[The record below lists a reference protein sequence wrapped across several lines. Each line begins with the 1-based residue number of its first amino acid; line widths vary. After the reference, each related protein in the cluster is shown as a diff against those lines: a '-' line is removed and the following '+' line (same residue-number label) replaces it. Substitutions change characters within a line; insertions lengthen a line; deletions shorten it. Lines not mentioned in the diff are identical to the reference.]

1 MCSCGEGVSAGKSEV
16 WTCSGRQVEF
26 ARHRKSV
33 AVFFPLQFQRGI
45 VPKCVCMFIR
55 VQLVVTP
62 WTVALQAALS
72 MGIFGQEYWSGLPF
86 TPLGDLPD
94 LGIEPVSL
102 GLKTDSLSLNHL
114 GRSFVPTVV
123 NQLLNGIQLFATPW
137 IVAYQASLSFSI
149 SQSLLLSIESV
160 MPFTRPLLSPSPSA
174 FNLSQHQGLIQGVVS
189 SHQVA
194 RVLELQLQH
203 QSFQ

>member
-1 MCSCGEGVSAGKSEV
+1 
-16 WTCSGRQVEF
+16 
-26 ARHRKSV
+26 
-33 AVFFPLQFQRGI
+33 
-45 VPKCVCMFIR
+45 MFIR

>member
-1 MCSCGEGVSAGKSEV
+1 MDCSPPG
-16 WTCSGRQVEF
+16 CSVNGD
-26 ARHRKSV
+26 
-33 AVFFPLQFQRGI
+33 
-45 VPKCVCMFIR
+45 
-55 VQLVVTP
+55 
-62 WTVALQAALS
+62 
-72 MGIFGQEYWSGLPF
+72 FGQEYWSGLPF

-94 LGIEPVSL
+94 LGIKPVSL
-102 GLKTDSLSLNHL
+102 GLKTDSLPLNHL

-123 NQLLNGIQLFATPW
+123 NQLLSGIQFFATPW
-137 IVAYQASLSFSI
+137 IVACQASLSFSI
-149 SQSLLLSIESV
+149 SQSLLKFLSIESV
-160 MPFTRPLLSPSPSA
+160 MPFTHPLLSPSPSA